1 MIIKR
6 ILPGAWRQPEY
17 EMDIL
22 GHQMGF
28 IKYYKRLSGCA
39 VLGKVDVGFYQPRGL
54 DKPYRTSESGQ
65 YKGKIISKK
74 NLFKSTKYG
83 S

>member
-6 ILPGAWRQPEY
+6 ILPGAWRQPES

-39 VLGKVDVGFYQPRGL
+39 VLGKIDVGFYQP
-54 DKPYRTSESGQ
+54 
-65 YKGKIISKK
+65 KI
-74 NLFKSTKYG
+74 FG
-83 S
+83 A